1 MLKNMPVYAIVCY
14 EHNSISKYEISKY
27 EIITLSKRCLSPPE
41 INGSFNNL
49 EFCWYYQ
56 SQ

>member
-27 EIITLSKRCLSPPE
+27 EIITLSKRCLFPPE
-41 INGSFNNL
+41 INGSFNNF